1 MAVISSLIKALTPLN
16 IYNITYGTNIYNE
29 LYVYANELDRLN
41 LEIDTLLREAFVY
54 TAESYG
60 LANIEKIY
68 TAEDTS
74 NTAQTRREKLLERLS
89 INDSYFT
96 LKDMKKS
103 LLGLGVKDSR
113 ILEFPSR
120 RTIVFEISGKYTDA
134 EINFIKAEI
143 KKLAPVAFEIQIYF
157 GGLSWS
163 DFEGKNLSFS
173 SMDLQNLSW
182 EQIDELE

>member
-1 MAVISSLIKALTPLN
+1 MSVISSLIKVLTPLN

-29 LYVYANELDRLN
+29 LNVYAKELDRLN

-68 TAEDTS
+68 TAEDTL
-74 NTAQTRREKLLERLS
+74 NTAQTRREKILERLS

-96 LKDMKKS
+96 LKDMEKS
-103 LLGLGVKDSR
+103 LLSLGVKKYR
-113 ILEFPSR
+113 IIEYPSKFL
-120 RTIVFEISGKYTDA
+120 IVFEISGKYTDA
-134 EINFIKAEI
+134 QINFIRAEI
-143 KKLAPVAFEIQIYF
+143 QKLAPVTFEVEIYF

-163 DFEGKNLSFS
+163 EFESKDLNFS
-173 SMDLQNLSW
+173 NMELQNLSW
-182 EQIDELE
+182 EQIDKLE